1 MTTSYRQPGV
11 VLTDHHFTVPLDHD
25 DPGGER
31 IGLYAREAVAT
42 GKDPE
47 GLPWLLYLEGG
58 PGFGARR
65 FTGRQAWLERALR
78 DHRVL
83 LLDQRGTGRSTP
95 ANRQTLPLRGTPGRQ
110 AEYLSHFRAD
120 SIVRDCEAI
129 RPALTGGAPWT
140 VLGQS
145 FGGFC
150 ATHYLTTAPGGL
162 RTALITGGLP
172 SLTATADEVY
182 AAALPRVE
190 RKNLAHYARYPMDV
204 ERARRIAAHLAEHRT
219 TLPGGHRLTPEA
231 FQSLGILLGTG
242 DGSHQ
247 LHYLLEDAF
256 VRTPAGHALSDSFLE
271 AVRERLSFAGHPLYA
286 LLHEAIYAQD
296 PAAPTGWAA
305 ERVRA
310 AHPRFDAA
318 GALAGNGPCSSPARA
333 STPGTSPPTR
343 HSNRSARP
351 PNCSPR
357 APAGPRSTTRPGW
370 PPTRCRSPP
379 RSTTTTC
386 TSTRPTRWRPPGPC
400 AACARGSPTNS
411 NTTAS
416 GQAVPA
422 SWTAS
427 WRSPTTTP
435 SDRASRPSGRP
446 RPRPTDLRPWR
457 RSGLR
462 SHEERAGGRRPCPDR
477 RGRADVG

>member
-31 IGLYAREAVAT
+31 IGLYAREVVAT
-42 GKDPE
+42 GRDPE
-47 GLPWLLYLEGG
+47 ALPWLLYLEGG

-78 DHRVL
+78 DYRVL

-120 SIVRDCEAI
+120 AIVRDCEAI

-150 ATHYLTTAPGGL
+150 TTHYLTAAPEGL

-204 ERARRIAAHLAEHRT
+204 ERARRIAAHLAEHPT

-256 VRTPAGHALSDSFLE
+256 VRTPAGHTLSDAFLE
-271 AVRERLSFAGHPLYA
+271 GVRQQLSFAGHPLYA

-318 GALAGNGPCSSPARA
+318 GALAGDGPLLFTGESIHPWHFTTDPALEPLRETAELLAARTGWTPLYDPARLA
-333 STPGTSPPTR
+333 ANEVPVAAAVYHDDMYVDTA
-343 HSNRSARP
+343 HSLETARTV
-351 PNCSPR
+351 R
-357 APAGPRSTTRPGW
+357 
-370 PPTRCRSPP
+370 
-379 RSTTTTC
+379 
-386 TSTRPTRWRPPGPC
+386 
-400 AACARGSPTNS
+400 
-411 NTTAS
+411 
-416 GQAVPA
+416 
-422 SWTAS
+422 
-427 WRSPTTTP
+427 
-435 SDRASRPSGRP
+435 
-446 RPRPTDLRPWR
+446 
-457 RSGLR
+457 GLR
-462 SHEERAGGRRPCPDR
+462 TWVTDEFEHDGVRAGGPRVLDR
-477 RGRADVG
+477 LLALVHDDVV